1 MADNSELK
9 PELNVDFDHLV
20 HEPVRLKILA
30 ILTQLESADFVYLV
44 EATGLNK
51 GTLSKHLTKLREAG
65 YIEIEKG
72 YKGNYPHTSAK
83 LTATGRKAFKDYR
96 RQYADFNR
104 TLQA

>member
-44 EATGLNK
+44 SRLKLTMGN
-51 GTLSKHLTKLREAG
+51 LSAHASKLEKAG
-65 YIEIEKG
+65 YIEVMKDF
-72 YKGNYPHTSAK
+72 KDNRPHTMLS
-83 LTATGRKAFKDYR
+83 LTKRGKKAFNSYR
-96 RQYADFNR
+96 EDMLEL
-104 TLQA
+104 LQ

>member
-44 EATGLNK
+44 SRLKLTMGN
-51 GTLSKHLTKLREAG
+51 LSAHVSKLEKAG
-65 YIEIEKG
+65 YIEVMKDF
-72 YKGNYPHTSAK
+72 KDNRPHTMLS
-83 LTATGRKAFKDYR
+83 LTKRGKKAFNRYR
-96 RQYADFNR
+96 EDMLEL
-104 TLQA
+104 LQ

>member
-44 EATGLNK
+44 SRLKLTMGN
-51 GTLSKHLTKLREAG
+51 LSAHVSKLEKAG
-65 YIEIEKG
+65 YIEVMKDF
-72 YKGNYPHTSAK
+72 KDNRPRTMLL
-83 LTATGRKAFKDYR
+83 LTKRGKKAFNSYR
-96 RQYADFNR
+96 EDM
-104 TLQA
+104 LELLH

>member
-44 EATGLNK
+44 SRLKLTMGN
-51 GTLSKHLTKLREAG
+51 LSAHVSKLEKAG
-65 YIEIEKG
+65 YIEVVKDF
-72 YKGNYPHTSAK
+72 KDNRPHTMLS
-83 LTATGRKAFKDYR
+83 LTKRGKKAFNSYR
-96 RQYADFNR
+96 EDMLEL
-104 TLQA
+104 LQ

>member
-44 EATGLNK
+44 SRLKLTMGN
-51 GTLSKHLTKLREAG
+51 LSAHVSKLGKAG
-65 YIEIEKG
+65 YIEVMKDF
-72 YKGNYPHTSAK
+72 KDNRPHTMLS
-83 LTATGRKAFKDYR
+83 LTKRGKKAFNSYR
-96 RQYADFNR
+96 EDMLEL
-104 TLQA
+104 LQ